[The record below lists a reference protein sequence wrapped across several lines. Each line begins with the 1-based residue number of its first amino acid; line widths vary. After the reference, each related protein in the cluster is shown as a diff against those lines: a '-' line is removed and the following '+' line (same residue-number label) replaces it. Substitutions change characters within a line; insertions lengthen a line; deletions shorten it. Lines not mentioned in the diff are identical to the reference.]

1 MSKQHIFVP
10 LCLVVLFFSCNK
22 DTVAPPTTECTGT
35 TPTYAADVKAIVDKN
50 CAYSGCHSAT
60 SKADGID
67 LSTYALVK
75 SESAKA
81 RFMGS
86 INQVA
91 GYTKM
96 PKGTDKLPA
105 ASIKTLTCWI
115 QSGTP
120 Q

>member
-1 MSKQHIFVP
+1 MSKSLIFIP
-10 LCLVVLFFSCNK
+10 LCVVALFFSCNK
-22 DTVAPPTTECTGT
+22 ETVAPPTTECTGT
-35 TPTYAADVKAIVDKN
+35 TPTYDNDIKAIVSKN

-60 SKADGID
+60 SKADNID

-86 INQVA
+86 INQTA
-91 GYTKM
+91 GYDKM
-96 PKGTDKLPA
+96 PKGADKLPA

-115 QSGTP
+115 LNGTP